1 MVNRN
6 VAKID
11 DLLKRDSPAYS
22 AVESKQPSLGSSDRD
37 PRSMS
42 RIDRDVWNDLPSTI
56 RRECEERI
64 RLKKGRQ
71 SSGSQVADSLA
82 YPRVDNSSAIPLFS
96 PTTCAFNC
104 VADALVIW
112 MHKARKPNDKHAV
125 LLVELIAV
133 NVTAGRLDDVGC
145 LLR

>member
-1 MVNRN
+1 M
-6 VAKID
+6 KIND
-11 DLLKRDSPAYS
+11 MFRRDSPAHS
-22 AVESKQPSLGSSDRD
+22 AVEGMQQSLGSSDRD
-37 PRSMS
+37 PKSMS
-42 RIDRDVWNDLPSTI
+42 QIDRDVWNDLPSTV

-64 RLKKGRQ
+64 RLKKGRR
-71 SSGSQVADSLA
+71 SSGSEVADSLA
-82 YPRVDNSSAIPLFS
+82 YPRVDNRVAIPLFS
-96 PTTCAFNC
+96 PTTCAFNR
-104 VADALVIW
+104 VADALVLW